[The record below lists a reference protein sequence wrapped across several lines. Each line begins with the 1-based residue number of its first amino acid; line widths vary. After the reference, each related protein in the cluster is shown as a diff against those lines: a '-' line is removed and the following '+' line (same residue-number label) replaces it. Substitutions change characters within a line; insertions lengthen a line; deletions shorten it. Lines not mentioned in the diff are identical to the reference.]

1 MALIKCPE
9 CGHQMSDTA
18 KKCPNCGYSLTK
30 YKFLIL
36 GIVIIFVGL
45 ILVAITLCTLE
56 DCDPYAYYGIN
67 LRSTEFF
74 IECLI
79 FLCAIAI
86 FYGGCKLMKKFFSRS
101 IYVFWGITT
110 VCIVSEIIMLNA
122 VGINLNHPE
131 DHHVRNDSL
140 DYNIH
145 EQEEDSIHKQEY
157 RSESEVRMLMLGGHK
172 LKGRMSPDKTMDA
185 IFTFYNDKTMTVN
198 MTKNGES
205 LQGGGTWERKNRSYH
220 DVEYEWCELRYRIAD
235 VNARAIIDS
244 KLRLFGPINDAE
256 ADQYNMAELCAAM
269 ADESNPKN
277 ETIQRFITP
286 LDIVK

>member
-56 DCDPYAYYGIN
+56 DCNPYGGHGVN

-122 VGINLNHPE
+122 VGGINLNHPK
-131 DHHVRNDSL
+131 DHVL
-140 DYNIH
+140 DYSIH
-145 EQEEDSIHKQEY
+145 EQEDGVYEQEASIEK
-157 RSESEVRMLMLGGHK
+157 EVSNLMLGGHK

-185 IFTFYNDKTMTVN
+185 VFTFYNDKTMTVDVSHD
-198 MTKNGES
+198 NGAS
-205 LQGGGTWERKNRSYH
+205 TQGVGTWERKKRSYH
-220 DVEYEWCELRYRIAD
+220 DVEYEWCELRYGI
-235 VNARAIIDS
+235 VGSNVLAIIDS
-244 KLRLFGPINDAE
+244 ELRLYGPIDGDE
-256 ADQYNMAELCAAM
+256 AGKYNMAELCAIM
-269 ADESNPKN
+269 ADKSDPKN
-277 ETIQRFITP
+277 DIIQRFITP